1 MSLSL
6 NDYSP
11 AGLLETSDPTPRQLV
26 GFVPMLGSRGAV
38 VATIVG
44 MAQSG
49 AVGSWQLSLLWAR
62 DVHGLTHTSATQTV
76 RAHSTTDALGWV
88 VTLERHEDAIVV
100 NVAGSPEVT
109 LWSGR
114 IEATEAV

>member
-1 MSLSL
+1 VTLSL
-6 NDYSP
+6 NEYRP

-38 VATIVG
+38 LATIVG
-44 MAQSG
+44 MGQSG

-62 DVHGLTHTSATQTV
+62 DVHGLTHTSATQQV
-76 RAHSTTDALGWV
+76 RTHSTTDALGWQ
-88 VTLERHEDAIVV
+88 VTLQRHEDAIVV
-100 NVAGSPEVT
+100 YVAGSPEPT